1 MTNFDQEKYEY
12 CLQVHG
18 PMFNMP
24 SIKAEGLKPGKHYFD
39 TVAQLWYFFAE
50 LQIMAHNQKA
60 PPFHY
65 DLREGRSVRYAT
77 MATIVYMHDFITYQV
92 EVRTDFIID
101 HGHLKHRLS
110 SPDCGFGCDCTRSHL
125 IRTVAPEFPP
135 LAHGNTIELLT
146 VKIEDRK

>member
-1 MTNFDQEKYEY
+1 MSQFEGEKYEY

-60 PPFHY
+60 PPLP
-65 DLREGRSVRYAT
+65 LRFKRGAQRSVCNDRHHSIYARFYHLPGGSAHRFYHRSRT
-77 MATIVYMHDFITYQV
+77 PQTQTFIARLWFRMRLYPIASYKNRSAGISTISTW
-92 EVRTDFIID
+92 
-101 HGHLKHRLS
+101 
-110 SPDCGFGCDCTRSHL
+110 
-125 IRTVAPEFPP
+125 
-135 LAHGNTIELLT
+135 
-146 VKIEDRK
+146 